1 MPRKPLEL
9 PPEVARAFVR
19 DMKAFFACGHD
30 TIKADGI
37 AAMQLHALKQH
48 YDGKLRLIV
57 FGVERSHLSFVAV
70 AQDAVEMCEQLTGT
84 HLQEAH
90 PNGSLSADWMKVIL
104 L

>member
-9 PPEVARAFVR
+9 PPAAAREFIR

-48 YDGKLRLIV
+48 YGGKLRLTDIKAMSL
-57 FGVERSHLSFVAV
+57 EMRDFV
-70 AQDAVEMCEQLTGT
+70 
-84 HLQEAH
+84 
-90 PNGSLSADWMKVIL
+90 
-104 L
+104 